1 MGDHDIEDEFY
12 SDNKENIDFQIQN
25 GNINLLS
32 QVALHYD
39 TFDILGKRQR
49 KPTAKVADNPE
60 LIQQLRIKTE
70 EPEPSL
76 SDPLPSIEEA
86 LENIVGSVEPPPPK
100 KSKKDETPKKEKNE
114 SPKKA
119 AKAEKTETA
128 ADDVATDDKTKE
140 KENQKPAEP
149 GVKVKKQRANIPC
162 PRCGKMHRNEDHL
175 EKHIMVVHE
184 GIKPYLCDICG
195 YGTNLR
201 VKMELHMATKHNE
214 DKVLSYVCDVCDY
227 KCSNQLHLRAH
238 LQIVHLENLTP
249 FECGVCQYQCRK
261 RASVVKHM
269 KIVHEKRRPFQCT
282 QCDKSFP
289 VNSVLLRHIE
299 SVHDKVRIFT
309 KDTKEK

>member
-1 MGDHDIEDEFY
+1 M
-12 SDNKENIDFQIQN
+12 
-25 GNINLLS
+25 
-32 QVALHYD
+32 
-39 TFDILGKRQR
+39 
-49 KPTAKVADNPE
+49 
-60 LIQQLRIKTE
+60 
-70 EPEPSL
+70 
-76 SDPLPSIEEA
+76 SDPLPSVDEA
-86 LENIVGSVEPPPPK
+86 LEDITSPPAK
-100 KSKKDETPKKEKNE
+100 TPKKDPGT
-114 SPKKA
+114 PKKTPKKLDLA
-119 AKAEKTETA
+119 VDNNEPKAI
-128 ADDVATDDKTKE
+128 KE
-140 KENQKPAEP
+140 KENVKPAP
-149 GVKVKKQRANIPC
+149 GQKVKRQRANIPC
-162 PRCGKMHRNEDHL
+162 PRCGKMHRNQDHL

-184 GIKPYLCDICG
+184 GVKPYLCDICG

-299 SVHDKVRIFT
+299 SVHDKVCYKCDLNNCLYTFYYDFFNI
-309 KDTKEK
+309 

>member
-1 MGDHDIEDEFY
+1 M
-12 SDNKENIDFQIQN
+12 
-25 GNINLLS
+25 
-32 QVALHYD
+32 
-39 TFDILGKRQR
+39 R
-49 KPTAKVADNPE
+49 KPTAKIADNPE
-60 LIQQLRIKTE
+60 LIQQLKIKTE
-70 EPEPSL
+70 DIL
-76 SDPLPSIEEA
+76 SDPLPSVDEA
-86 LENIVGSVEPPPPK
+86 LEDITSPPAK
-100 KSKKDETPKKEKNE
+100 TPKKDPGT
-114 SPKKA
+114 PKKTPKKLDLA
-119 AKAEKTETA
+119 VDNNEPKAI
-128 ADDVATDDKTKE
+128 KE
-140 KENQKPAEP
+140 KENVKPAP
-149 GVKVKKQRANIPC
+149 GQKVKRQRANIPC
-162 PRCGKMHRNEDHL
+162 PRCGKMHRNQDHL

-184 GIKPYLCDICG
+184 GVKPYLCDICG

-299 SVHDKVRIFT
+299 SVHDKVCYKCVLNNCLYTYNYNFFNI
-309 KDTKEK
+309 

>member
-1 MGDHDIEDEFY
+1 M
-12 SDNKENIDFQIQN
+12 
-25 GNINLLS
+25 
-32 QVALHYD
+32 
-39 TFDILGKRQR
+39 R
-49 KPTAKVADNPE
+49 KPTAKIADNPE
-60 LIQQLRIKTE
+60 LIQQLKIKTE
-70 EPEPSL
+70 DIL
-76 SDPLPSIEEA
+76 SDPLPSVDEA
-86 LENIVGSVEPPPPK
+86 LEDITSPPAK
-100 KSKKDETPKKEKNE
+100 TPKKDPGT
-114 SPKKA
+114 PKKTPKKLDLA
-119 AKAEKTETA
+119 VENNEPKAI
-128 ADDVATDDKTKE
+128 KE
-140 KENQKPAEP
+140 KENVKPGQKL
-149 GVKVKKQRANIPC
+149 KRQRANIPC
-162 PRCGKMHRNEDHL
+162 PRCGKMHRNQDHL

-184 GIKPYLCDICG
+184 GVKPYLCDICG

-299 SVHDKVRIFT
+299 SVHDKVCY
-309 KDTKEK
+309 KSKCDTLYTFDYNFFYI